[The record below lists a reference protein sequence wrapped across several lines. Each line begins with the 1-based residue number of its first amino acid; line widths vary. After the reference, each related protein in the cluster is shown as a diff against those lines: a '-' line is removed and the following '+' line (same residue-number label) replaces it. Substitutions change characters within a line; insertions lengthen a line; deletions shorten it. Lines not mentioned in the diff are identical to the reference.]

1 MGPPSPAG
9 SSSANLMEG
18 LICTKKASFGV
29 RAFGRYP
36 ETETVWGERSG
47 LLTKERGGAFPRGAA
62 GHPLFRLSSSLPWAS
77 CPHPTLAP
85 NRM

>member
-29 RAFGRYP
+29 RAFGKYP

-47 LLTKERGGAFPRGAA
+47 LLTKERGGSFSPWGCRASALPLVFLPALGLLPSS
-62 GHPLFRLSSSLPWAS
+62 HPGS
-77 CPHPTLAP
+77 
-85 NRM
+85 

>member
-29 RAFGRYP
+29 RAFGKYP

-47 LLTKERGGAFPRGAA
+47 LLTKERGRAFPRGAA
-62 GHPLFRLSSSLPWAS
+62 GHPLCCLSSSLPWAS